1 MNKSLLVLAIAGT
14 SLTAC
19 IATRLPTHTES
30 VSIISNETDFSNW
43 TAINAPASD
52 WIIKKDSLKTSS
64 KGIGYLRSPKIAG
77 DYLLSFD
84 AYSESPESVDIMLAA
99 TELPEKGSPYPDG
112 VPIRLQKNKWVQY
125 LIEAKNGQ
133 YRIFGDKKL
142 IKTINASDKS
152 AGFICFLKDGSPKT
166 FANIR
171 FSEFET
177 QPADKQVQTAMDTR
191 FHPLYNGDELN
202 QWQMKPGHEGHW
214 TASSWMID
222 YDGLSKEKDKCL
234 WTKKSFRDFELIA
247 DIRLTREATAELS
260 PVVLPNGDNALNQDG
275 TVQQVLELYAGDTGI
290 YLRGHS
296 KNQINIGY
304 RYLGSGEIYGYRVD
318 KKMPPEVRE
327 AVTPKIK
334 ADNFP
339 GQWNRFYIRLIKD
352 RLTVQLN
359 GMTIIDNAQLPG
371 IAPEG
376 PIALQDDHASN
387 NRFQFANLFIREL

>member
-1 MNKSLLVLAIAGT
+1 MKKSLLVLAISGT

-19 IATRLPTHTES
+19 IATRLPVNSES
-30 VSIISNETDFSNW
+30 ISLLSDETDFRNW
-43 TAINAPASD
+43 TAINAPVSD
-52 WIIKKDSLKTSS
+52 WIYKKDSLKTSS
-64 KGIGYLRSPKIAG
+64 NGIGYLRSPKIAG
-77 DYLLSFD
+77 DFILSFD
-84 AYSESPESVDIMLAA
+84 AKSEGPESVDLVLAA
-99 TELPEKGSPYPDG
+99 TALPEKGNPYPDG
-112 VPIRLQKNKWVQY
+112 VPIRLQKNSWMHY
-125 LIEAKNGQ
+125 LIEAKNGR
-133 YRIFGDKKL
+133 YSVFANKKL
-142 IKTINASDKS
+142 IKTITATDKS
-152 AGFICFLKDGSPKT
+152 AGFICFLKNGATKT
-166 FANIR
+166 FSNIR
-171 FSEFET
+171 FTET
-177 QPADKQVQTAMDTR
+177 KKAPADPRVQTDMDTR
-191 FHPLYNGDELN
+191 FRSLYNGDELS

-247 DIRLTREATAELS
+247 DIRLTREPTAELS
-260 PVVLPNGDNALNQDG
+260 PVVLPNGDNALNPDG

-304 RYLGSGEIYGYRVD
+304 RYLGSGEIYGFRVD

-359 GMTIIDNAQLPG
+359 GITVIDHAQLPG